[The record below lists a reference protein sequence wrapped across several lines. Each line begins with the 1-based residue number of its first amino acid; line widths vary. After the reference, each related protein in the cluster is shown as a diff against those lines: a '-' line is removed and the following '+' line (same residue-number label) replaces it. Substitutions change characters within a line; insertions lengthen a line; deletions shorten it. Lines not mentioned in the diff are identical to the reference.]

1 MRNLLC
7 GAVFLLLWGASARA
21 ESPLWTMQFDGD
33 VRFYQPTELGAL
45 LVGTEQSLYAV
56 DAATGDILWR
66 IKDLR
71 AGETDLAPVP
81 GTDILLV
88 SREDGDKSRLL
99 AVDQLTGR
107 TLWQSDKVRGQIMQM
122 AGEPESGRLA
132 VVTVRDARGRARNDF
147 KRKPLVY
154 GLDLAT
160 GRQLWKYEAG
170 RDVRLMPL
178 AWDDDK
184 DDFQTEFTLDNYH
197 PPAFLDGQLYLFYE
211 GVTTLDAANGKRRE
225 RNKFEVNEDDLA
237 LTEAAPVADEN
248 AVYLSGRGKVRA
260 VSRASNDILWE
271 AKDLGLTP
279 EIVRAGRVLYVRT
292 GGLFTDLS
300 SGELEA
306 RGPYGVSALD
316 AATGRTLWR
325 YKGADKGL
333 TNMLLPD
340 DATILAADR
349 DDLIWLDT
357 ANGKR
362 TRKVS
367 HGINKAAFVVLNGE
381 GAAVVGGQ
389 EEIAA
394 FDVAT
399 GRERWRVR
407 HTAPGRGFFR
417 TLGAVVARAA
427 SLYFRYGG
435 LATTAFRGVQL
446 ARAVGSFSWS
456 GTATRAAQRSLT
468 SLFVSQAREQVRQR
482 FTPFGLA
489 ARLNATSN
497 AFNGLGDGGGLASGV
512 RGRIVGR
519 VADSAADKA
528 RNATEERLFDR
539 LDPTRQLDRLS
550 SYLWRRERLATLRG
564 EWMYFYTD
572 LPRAGNGLA
581 GVNLNNGMTLREIE
595 VSRLDARFVTDE
607 INHTLTYAT
616 GRKLVSVPL
625 E

>member
-1 MRNLLC
+1 MRIWVWGLLFFLAC
-7 GAVFLLLWGASARA
+7 GVTLRA
-21 ESPLWTMQFDGD
+21 ETPRWTTQFDGD

-45 LVGTEQSLYAV
+45 LVGTEQSLYSV

-66 IKDLR
+66 IKGLR
-71 AGETDLAPVP
+71 AAETDLAPVP
-81 GTDILLV
+81 ATDILLV

-132 VVTVRDARGRARNDF
+132 VVTVRDARGYARSDF
-147 KRKPLVY
+147 KRKPMVY
-154 GLDLAT
+154 GLDLAN
-160 GRQLWKYEAG
+160 GRQLWKYEVG

-178 AWDDDK
+178 AWNDDK

-211 GVTTLDAANGKRRE
+211 GVTILDAEKGKRRE
-225 RNKFEVNEDDLA
+225 RSKFDVNEDDLA
-237 LTEAAPVADEN
+237 LTEAAPVADET

-260 VSRASNDILWE
+260 VSRASGEILWE

-279 EIVRAGRVLYVRT
+279 EIVLAGRVLYVRT

-300 SGELEA
+300 EGDLKA

-316 AATGRTLWR
+316 ATTGRTLWR

-333 TNMLLPD
+333 TNMALPD

-349 DDLIWLDT
+349 DDLIWLDAT
-357 ANGKR
+357 NGKR

-394 FDVAT
+394 FDLMT
-399 GRERWRVR
+399 GRERWRAR

-435 LATTAFRGVQL
+435 LATSAFRGVQL

-456 GTATRAAQRSLT
+456 GATTRAAQRSLT
-468 SLFVSQAREQVRQR
+468 SLFVSQAREQVRRR

-489 ARLNATSN
+489 ARLNATGN
-497 AFNGLGDGGGLASGV
+497 ALSDLRESGGLAGEV
-512 RGRIVGR
+512 RGRIIGR
-519 VADSAADKA
+519 ATDKA
-528 RNATEERLFDR
+528 RDEAEERLFDR

-550 SYLWRRERLATLRG
+550 RYLLRRERLATLRG

-581 GVNLNNGMTLREIE
+581 GVNLNNGLTLREIE
-595 VSRLDARFVTDE
+595 TSRLDARFVTDE
-607 INHTLTYAT
+607 VNGTLTYAT
-616 GRKLVSVPL
+616 GRKLVSVAL